1 MSRIG
6 NLPVKVPSGV
16 NVTLDGN
23 LIRVK
28 GPKGEL
34 SQMYQNA
41 DIAVELREG
50 EAIVTRLNDE
60 KPARCYHGLTRTLIA
75 NMVEG
80 VTKGYEKRLEIQGVG
95 YRAQATGSKIVLT
108 VGFSHPVE
116 LTPPHGVHVN
126 MHEKEKNEVIVSGI
140 DKQAVGQ
147 FAAIIRSIRKPEPYK
162 GKGIRYKGEYVRR
175 KAGKTA
181 KK

>member
-16 NVTLDGN
+16 NLTLDGN

-34 SQMYQNA
+34 SQMYQNTH
-41 DIAVELREG
+41 IAVELREN
-50 EAIVTRLNDE
+50 EAIITRLNDE

-80 VTKGYEKRLEIQGVG
+80 
-95 YRAQATGSKIVLT
+95 
-108 VGFSHPVE
+108 
-116 LTPPHGVHVN
+116 
-126 MHEKEKNEVIVSGI
+126 
-140 DKQAVGQ
+140 
-147 FAAIIRSIRKPEPYK
+147 
-162 GKGIRYKGEYVRR
+162 
-175 KAGKTA
+175 
-181 KK
+181 